1 MALKQR
7 VPRRENLV
15 VGLDI
20 GTTKI
25 CAIVGEVTP
34 EGVNIV
40 GIGTAPSRGLRKGC
54 VINIEATVVGIKKA
68 VEEAELMAGCE
79 IHSVFAGIAGG
90 HIRGFNSHGIV
101 AVKDREVMEA
111 DIERVIDAAKAVAIP
126 VDREVIHILPQ
137 EFVIDD
143 QDGIREPL
151 GMSGVRLEAKVHIVT
166 GNVSSAQNIVKCAQR
181 CALNVSD
188 IVLEQLASSLAVLAE
203 DEKELGVALVD
214 IGGGTT
220 DIAIFHGGAIQHT
233 SVVVIGGQHMT
244 NDIAV
249 GLRTPQEAAEAIKKR
264 WGCASSK
271 MIRPGEMIEVPS
283 IGGRKSRELSRQILS
298 DILEPRVIEIFELV
312 QKEIEKM
319 KLTELLAS
327 GVVLTGGSTLLPGMI
342 EIAEEVIGLPVR
354 MGVPQHI
361 GGLVDVVRSPVYST
375 GVGLLMY
382 GAQQMNDRQHF
393 RARDENIYTKVKK
406 RMSAWLEDV
415 L

>member
-298 DILEPRVIEIFELV
+298 DILEPRVIEILELV
-312 QKEIEKM
+312 Q
-319 KLTELLAS
+319 ADRAV
-327 GVVLTGGSTLLPGMI
+327 GVRRR
-342 EIAEEVIGLPVR
+342 AHR
-354 MGVPQHI
+354 
-361 GGLVDVVRSPVYST
+361 
-375 GVGLLMY
+375 
-382 GAQQMNDRQHF
+382 RQHAV
-393 RARDENIYTKVKK
+393 ARYD
-406 RMSAWLEDV
+406 
-415 L
+415 

>member
-1 MALKQR
+1 MAGKR

-34 EGVNIV
+34 EGIDII
-40 GIGTAPSRGLRKGC
+40 GIGTAPSRGLRKGV
-54 VINIEATVVGIKKA
+54 VINIEATVAGIKKA

-79 IHSVFAGIAGG
+79 IHSVYAGIAGG

-101 AVKDREVMEA
+101 AVKDREICEH

-143 QDGIREPL
+143 QDGIKEPL
-151 GMSGVRLEAKVHIVT
+151 GMAGVRLEAKVHIVT
-166 GNVSSAQNIVKCAQR
+166 ANVASAQNIVKCAQK

-233 SVVVIGGQHMT
+233 SVVAIGGQHMT

-249 GLRTPQEAAEAIKKR
+249 GLRTPQEEAEAVKKR

-271 MIRPGEMIEVPS
+271 LIKPQEMIEVPG
-283 IGGRKSRELSRQILS
+283 IGGRRNRELPRQLLG
-298 DILEPRVIEIFELV
+298 DILEPRVVEIFELV
-312 QKEIEKM
+312 QREIEKM
-319 KLTELLAS
+319 KLTELHAS
-327 GVVLTGGSTLLPGMI
+327 GVVLTGGSTLLPGMA

-354 MGVPQHI
+354 IGVPQHV
-361 GGLVDVVRSPVYST
+361 GGLVDVVKSPVYST
-375 GVGLLMY
+375 AVGLLQY
-382 GAQQMNDRQHF
+382 GAQQQQNNREHF
-393 RARDENIYTKVKK
+393 RARDENIYTKVRK

>member
-1 MALKQR
+1 MAGKQR

-34 EGVNIV
+34 EGVDIV

-68 VEEAELMAGCE
+68 IEEAELMAGCE
-79 IHSVFAGIAGG
+79 IGAVYAGIAGG

-101 AVKDREVMEA
+101 AVKDREVTEA

-166 GNVSSAQNIVKCAQR
+166 GNVTSAQNIVKCAQK

-233 SVVVIGGQHMT
+233 SVVAIGGQHMT

-249 GLRTPQEAAEAIKKR
+249 GLRTPQEEAEAIKKR

-271 MIRPGEMIEVPS
+271 MIKPGEMIEVPS
-283 IGGRKSRELSRQILS
+283 IGGRKSRELSRQILG
-298 DILEPRVIEIFELV
+298 DIHEPRVVEIFELV
-312 QKEIEKM
+312 QREIEKM

-327 GVVLTGGSTLLPGMI
+327 GVVLTGGSTLLPGMV
-342 EIAEEVIGLPVR
+342 EVAEEVIGLPVR
-354 MGVPQHI
+354 LGVPQHI
-361 GGLVDVVRSPVYST
+361 GGLVDVVKSPIYST
-375 GVGLLMY
+375 GVGLLQY